1 MAASCAPWVKYCLLF
16 VLFIFSFIYFYTPN
30 MDIYG
35 FGSFFVL
42 QTMFSMLILID
53 LTQDDEKYLKVLTV
67 SVDKNRGISIPL
79 SWVLF
84 LGTCLEFLAAFFM
97 VLTTN
102 AVYKRFNS
110 LQMSS
115 ENQWRL
121 DFMKHTFVIVTVL
134 MFVLILVYW
143 NFDQIMANGS
153 FKMILLMM
161 FVGILGLSVA
171 DIVYAN
177 RFLQLISTVTDG

>member
-1 MAASCAPWVKYCLLF
+1 
-16 VLFIFSFIYFYTPN
+16 